1 MAVAQGI
8 LTMRGGM
15 TSHAAVV
22 ARGMGKCCVSGAG
35 EIKVDYKAKTLEM
48 QGKVYNEG
56 DWISLNGS
64 TGEVYDGQVPT
75 REPEL
80 DGDFGAI
87 MNLAA
92 KYTSAYQHP
101 CCD

>member
-35 EIKVDYKAKTLEM
+35 EIKVDYVAKTVEM
-48 QGKVYNEG
+48 GGKTYNEG

-75 REPEL
+75 TEPL
-80 DGDFGAI
+80 STV
-87 MNLAA
+87 
-92 KYTSAYQHP
+92 TSSLS
-101 CCD
+101 